1 MCSGPQSHFWLIQV
15 SHILWS
21 FSVLPIVGLCA
32 RWTNVSR
39 AVLWGC
45 HFLTEYP
52 VVTLCLCYEHCCL
65 VISHEMQLRNQNS
78 LNFADLCFCERST
91 ESPSIFFALHPN
103 GQKFS
108 LHGHLPSHA
117 RGPSMIQTKDQ
128 DSLFSLMDPWIS
140 IPLEPRDKASP
151 HLKWVFYNIDESI
164 LIYLRTR
171 I

>member
-1 MCSGPQSHFWLIQV
+1 MLRTTVPLLIDTSFTHIMKLLSSSYCWVVCKMNQRQQSCPLGLPLPHRV
-15 SHILWS
+15 SS
-21 FSVLPIVGLCA
+21 SNPVL
-32 RWTNVSR
+32 
-39 AVLWGC
+39 VLW
-45 HFLTEYP
+45 
-52 VVTLCLCYEHCCL
+52 TLLSCDQPWNATSKSKFPEFCRLML
-65 VISHEMQLRNQNS
+65 SVRGVQNHKV
-78 LNFADLCFCERST
+78 F
-91 ESPSIFFALHPN
+91 FFALHPN

-117 RGPSMIQTKDQ
+117 RGPSMIQTKVQ
-128 DSLFSLMDPWIS
+128 DSLLSLMDPWIS